1 MKRPECFLRLAGG
14 VMALASLSAFGA
26 SVYGQVPQT
35 SPDAAGAVL
44 DRQLIMQQLDR
55 DATALGQILAGIGDA
70 DTLANHAH
78 AIARGAMEAVVAFR
92 TVSPG
97 GAAKAEVWSDHE
109 NFLRHMQDF
118 ADKAQA
124 MAEASD
130 TGDIE
135 KVSNLAVEALP
146 CKSCH
151 DRYKGAK

>member
-1 MKRPECFLRLAGG
+1 MKKAERFSGIVGSLLVLTLLSGSG
-14 VMALASLSAFGA
+14 V
-26 SVYGQVPQT
+26 SVYGQAPST
-35 SPDAAGAVL
+35 SPDVDGAVL

-70 DTLANHAH
+70 DTLADHAH
-78 AIARGAMEAVVAFR
+78 AIARGAKEAVAAYR

-109 NFLRHMQDF
+109 NFMRHMQDF

-124 MAEASD
+124 MADASD
-130 TGDIE
+130 THDIE
-135 KVSNLAVEALP
+135 KVSSLAVEALP

-151 DRYKGAK
+151 DRYKGTK